1 VKAIQAAKAG
11 GPEVLLSVELPTP
24 TPEEGQVLVKV
35 EAAGV
40 NFIDTYRRAGTYAM
54 PFPHVPGCEGAGIV
68 QATGPGV
75 SLTEGQRVA
84 WADSVTGSYAEYA
97 LISES
102 AAAPLPDNI
111 TSPTAAA
118 AALQGMTADFLVRDT
133 FPVGPGHTVVLYAAA
148 GGVGTLATQ
157 MILRTGAR
165 LIAVVG
171 SAAKVTKVAALGV
184 APRDILVMSTM
195 PNLTQDLPARVR
207 ELTAGQ
213 GVDVVYDG
221 VGRDT
226 FAASLAMCQPRG
238 TVVLFGGSSGQVPPF
253 DPQELNAHGSLYL
266 TRPKLGDYTATP
278 EELNLRAGRVW
289 RALGAG
295 SLAVAIGSV
304 LPLDRAAQAHLDLES
319 RNTTGKTLLR
329 P

>member
-1 VKAIQAAKAG
+1 M
-11 GPEVLLSVELPTP
+11 
-24 TPEEGQVLVKV
+24 LVKV

-68 QATGPGV
+68 QATGAGV
-75 SLTEGQRVA
+75 SLAAGQRVA

-97 LISES
+97 LVSEDATMALPDQVTS
-102 AAAPLPDNI
+102 QMAAA
-111 TSPTAAA
+111 T
-118 AALQGMTADFLVRDT
+118 ALQGLTADFLVRDT
-133 FPVGPGHTVVLYAAA
+133 FEVGPGHSVVLYAAA

-157 MILRTGAR
+157 MILATGAR

-171 SAAKVTKVAALGV
+171 SASKMTKVAALGV
-184 APRDILVMSTM
+184 APRDIVVLEALADL
-195 PNLTQDLPARVR
+195 PKDLPARVKD
-207 ELTAGQ
+207 LTGGR

-226 FAASLAMCQPRG
+226 FAASLAMCKPRG
-238 TVVLFGGSSGQVPPF
+238 MVVLFGGSSGQVPPF
-253 DPQELNAHGSLYL
+253 DPQELNAHGSLFL

-278 EELNLRAGRVW
+278 EELNLRADRLW
-289 RALGAG
+289 RAVGAG

-304 LPLDRAAQAHLDLES
+304 LPLDQAAKAHQDLES
-319 RNTTGKTLLR
+319 RRTTGKTLLK